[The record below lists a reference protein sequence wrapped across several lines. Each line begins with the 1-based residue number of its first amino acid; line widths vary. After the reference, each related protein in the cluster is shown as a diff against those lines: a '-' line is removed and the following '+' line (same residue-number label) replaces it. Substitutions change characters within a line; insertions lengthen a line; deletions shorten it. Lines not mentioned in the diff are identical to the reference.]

1 MQVAGV
7 VDIQNMY
14 SGKVPEITLEMV
26 LLHCSN
32 NSITFPIG
40 FIRLMI
46 STICS
51 FSHSLNMRRPKTLSD
66 KYVGM
71 HSVDIN
77 NVSFLLYRF
86 KLVLSVT

>member
-14 SGKVPEITLEMV
+14 SGKVPEITLVV

-40 FIRLMI
+40 FIRLII
-46 STICS
+46 STICY

-77 NVSFLLYRF
+77 NVFSYCIGLN
-86 KLVLSVT
+86 

>member
-14 SGKVPEITLEMV
+14 SGKVQEITLEMV

-40 FIRLMI
+40 FIRLI
-46 STICS
+46 ICTTCS
-51 FSHSLNMRRPKTLSD
+51 FSHSLNMSRPKTLSD

-77 NVSFLLYRF
+77 NVFF
-86 KLVLSVT
+86 